1 MSFSTLFPVPIMNA
15 HEPHRGAL
23 IAEAAALRAA
33 GQSWE
38 TIGAAVDRHADTV
51 RRWPDRYRDEWC
63 RTYRAVEAQLRA
75 DAAIEARTTLRA
87 MLRDKR
93 GKYRLGAAT
102 QLLKSRDHTLTA
114 EAAPADVDPPV
125 SRECELFYQ
134 ELNAMSEEELDRM
147 NERYRMRAHEQKCVG
162 GAGI

>member
-1 MSFSTLFPVPIMNA
+1 MNA
-15 HEPHRGAL
+15 HEPHPGAL

-63 RTYRAVEAQLRA
+63 RTYRAVEAQLTA
-75 DAAIEARTTLRA
+75 DAATEARAILRA

-93 GKYRLGAAT
+93 GKYRLGAAGH
-102 QLLKSRDHTLTA
+102 LLRSRNHAWTFESEPTLAADETVIR
-114 EAAPADVDPPV
+114 EAQAFRNLR
-125 SRECELFYQ
+125 S
-134 ELNAMSEEELDRM
+134 MSDENLESTI
-147 NERYRMRAHEQKCVG
+147 ERYRMRDGEQDCVD